1 MIIKLTRVTG
11 DTAPADSSGD
21 QGMGGGIANIN
32 LVPVA
37 TGGVNGGVLTIVFS
51 QVSRN
56 MAFGLVMVGSWRPPL
71 PGRARARAAR

>member
-11 DTAPADSSGD
+11 DTASADSSGD

-37 TGGVNGGVLTIVFS
+37 TGGVLTIIFS

-56 MAFGLVMVGSWRPPL
+56 MAFG
-71 PGRARARAAR
+71 RARWDLGGHHYQEEPERGRPADL